1 MILFLCSLLVFA
13 LALWWRERKRHE
25 AWVTTLV
32 TALGLKHVEYHL
44 IAETAE
50 AARVAAD
57 QLPRERG
64 LHEFF
69 EAILNEIRQ
78 GVVIVDADMRISFA
92 NKPLAGLLQR
102 PVVHAGRTLIE
113 ELRDHQL
120 IDLVQQAVVEK
131 KRVTR
136 QVQMLASSAAANLSG
151 RHFMIEAAPLSDTRV
166 GAAWLMVQDITEAA
180 LTEQIRRDF
189 IANASHE
196 LRTPLTIINGYI
208 ETLREAPALLPRCL
222 DTMEKHGKRLARLTE
237 DMLSISRLEDASIPL
252 SLETF
257 DVRQC
262 VQDAIDHLAPMHEG
276 RDTRFVLDFPKTGGQ
291 ITGDR
296 FYWDQIF
303 TNLIENALKENPQ
316 AGLVITVSGQWT
328 PDARCTLKVADNGT
342 GISAHDLPFV
352 FKRFFRGDKHHS
364 STVKGT
370 GLGLSIVK
378 RAVEAH
384 GGTIIASSRPG
395 IETAFTMTL
404 PIHAPDQSIPGV

>member
-1 MILFLCSLLVFA
+1 MTLFLCTLLVFA

-25 AWVTTLV
+25 AWVRVMV
-32 TALGLKHVEYHL
+32 TSLGLKHVESHL

-102 PVVHAGRTLIE
+102 PAVHAGRTLIE

-120 IDLVQQAVVEK
+120 IDLVQQAVLEK
-131 KRVTR
+131 RRLTR
-136 QVQMLASSAAANLSG
+136 QVQMLASAAAANLSG
-151 RHFMIEAAPLSDTRV
+151 RHFMIEAAPLSDSRV
-166 GAAWLMVQDITEAA
+166 GAAWLMVQDVTEAA

-222 DTMEKHGKRLARLTE
+222 DTMEKHGRRLARLTE

-252 SLETF
+252 TLETF

-262 VQDAIDHLAPMHEG
+262 VQDAIDHLGPMHEG
-276 RDTRFVLDFPKTGGQ
+276 RDTRFVLDLPKTGGQ

-328 PDARCTLKVADNGT
+328 PEAHCTLKVADNGT

-384 GGTIIASSRPG
+384 GGTITASSRPG
-395 IETAFTMTL
+395 FETAFTMTV
-404 PIHAPDQSIPGV
+404 PARAADQSMPGV